1 MRTAYQYP
9 KGTVR
14 WRIFG
19 GDYDIR
25 GYPAPKGW
33 SASAHMLDYH
43 PLTNRPLNELTW
55 WIKEVKD

>member
-1 MRTAYQYP
+1 MREESIKCKIFIDEKKTAMRTAYQYP

-25 GYPAPKGW
+25 GYPAPKG
-33 SASAHMLDYH
+33 
-43 PLTNRPLNELTW
+43 
-55 WIKEVKD
+55 